1 MLWGEHDRKSW
12 FQGLEHR
19 LTFEEPPYDFFWALF
34 VRSKRLAKWARRSLK
49 GMRPPAAD
57 FVGSFWMAGSD
68 ASGDAEAASSGRS
81 GGAVSGLLWDTGSPM
96 DPHFTWRFFPSLI
109 EMDIDILVLI
119 VTIKLFILVP
129 LHLFL
134 RFFEYISV
142 QCQSTCDRNVLRLQ
156 RGRQSSGQAGGFWVQ
171 NWT

>member
-1 MLWGEHDRKSW
+1 MGRFGWP
-12 FQGLEHR
+12 GLTPQVTQKLH
-19 LTFEEPPYDFFWALF
+19 PQ
-34 VRSKRLAKWARRSLK
+34 
-49 GMRPPAAD
+49 
-57 FVGSFWMAGSD
+57 
-68 ASGDAEAASSGRS
+68 
-81 GGAVSGLLWDTGSPM
+81 GGAAELCQGCSGTLGPPWTHILLGV
-96 DPHFTWRFFPSLI
+96 FFPSLI